1 MNVVL
6 FGASGMVGQGVLL
19 ACLADP
25 GIANVVSVG
34 RRPLAAV
41 HEKLSHIVHED
52 FLDYFALENRL
63 RDADACF
70 YCLGVSAAG
79 MGEEAYRR
87 VTHDYTLAAAK
98 ALARLNSALAFC
110 YVSGA
115 GTDTTEKSRMMWAR
129 VKGRTENELLALFPN
144 AYMFRPGYIQPTD
157 GIESST
163 RSYRLFYRAFGFLY
177 PAFEAVAPNLVTTT
191 ARFGRA
197 MIATVRTR
205 GPSRVI
211 EMPEINALGA

>member
-25 GIANVVSVG
+25 GIANVVSIG
-34 RRPLAAV
+34 RRPLPV
-41 HEKLSHIVHED
+41 MHEKLSHIVHED

-63 RDADACF
+63 KDADACF
-70 YCLGVSAAG
+70 YCLGVSSAG
-79 MGEEAYRR
+79 VKEEAYRR
-87 VTHDYTLAAAK
+87 VTHDYPLAVART
-98 ALARLNSALAFC
+98 LARLNSGLAFC

-115 GTDTTEKSRMMWAR
+115 GTDSTEKSRMMWAR
-129 VKGRTENELLALFPN
+129 VKGRTENELLALFPT

-163 RSYRLFYRAFGFLY
+163 PSYRVFYKAFGFLF
-177 PAFEAVAPNLVTTT
+177 PVLEAVVPNLVTTT
-191 ARFGRA
+191 SRFGRA
-197 MIATVRTR
+197 MIAAARSK

-211 EMPEINALGA
+211 EMAEINALGA